1 MEKEIPNV
9 QIRRYIT
16 VFLVSFCC
24 GILFDH
30 FILNTYFFNK
40 PEESIEESET
50 VEKEPLIVSS
60 TEEDKKVIIEETC
73 KVHVDTSGAVK
84 QPGVFCLSEGSMVID
99 AISKAGGFTNN
110 AAYRFISRRINLSQL
125 LVDNQ
130 KIYIPFEDE
139 MECKL
144 ISFLP
149 QTKEVQA
156 MISNSVALTYPTSE
170 LDDSEIET
178 EEDSMVCV
186 NINTSTAEELD
197 SLSGIGEV
205 TAKKIIEGRPY
216 EKIEDLLNVSG
227 IGESLF
233 DKIKEE
239 ICI

>member
-1 MEKEIPNV
+1 
-9 QIRRYIT
+9 
-16 VFLVSFCC
+16 
-24 GILFDH
+24 
-30 FILNTYFFNK
+30 
-40 PEESIEESET
+40 
-50 VEKEPLIVSS
+50 
-60 TEEDKKVIIEETC
+60 
-73 KVHVDTSGAVK
+73 
-84 QPGVFCLSEGSMVID
+84 
-99 AISKAGGFTNN
+99 
-110 AAYRFISRRINLSQL
+110 
-125 LVDNQ
+125 
-130 KIYIPFEDE
+130 

-178 EEDSMVCV
+178 EEDSTVCV

-197 SLSGIGEV
+197 SLSGISEV
-205 TAKKIIEGRPY
+205 TAKKIIEGRAY